1 MALPNGR
8 GCTSFKRIFFMTN
21 DIFSHEPKCIA
32 KDRGGGLFSRDE
44 YYVLWLKCFPI
55 TLNIIGEYKLILVKK
70 YL

>member
-1 MALPNGR
+1 
-8 GCTSFKRIFFMTN
+8 MTN